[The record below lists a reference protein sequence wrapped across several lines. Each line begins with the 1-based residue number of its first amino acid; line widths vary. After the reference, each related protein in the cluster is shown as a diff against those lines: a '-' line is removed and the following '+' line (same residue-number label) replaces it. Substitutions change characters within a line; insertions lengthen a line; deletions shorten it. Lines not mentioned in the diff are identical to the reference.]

1 MTLLIP
7 IAFLLAG
14 AFAVMTIL
22 ARNLASL
29 GRESDAMWEQLQAT
43 RRSRNDV
50 MARIADAARTNG
62 VDDPFALQAV
72 ERAFADAQAAEDP
85 TRAAEADDA
94 LYVAHRNLLD
104 LIEGRAPAL
113 LERTPFSL
121 LLEELGELE
130 DRMTTCKGLYN
141 NRVTM
146 YGNAGRTFPTLLIA
160 KQRGFAPRECY
171 LPREASDPLAVAAAS
186 GSTALAEASPRI
198 MNAYSYGPSGY
209 PTRCSKKRR
218 SIEPGGSARNRP
230 TRPFPTAQK
239 SRLPS
244 GQAAASEQCER
255 RRYARRTR

>member
-1 MTLLIP
+1 MTLFIP

-43 RRSRNDV
+43 RRSRSDV

-113 LERTPFSL
+113 LERTPFAL

-130 DRMTTCKGLYN
+130 DRMTTRKGLYN

-160 KQRGFAPRECY
+160 KQRGFAPRERY

-198 MNAYSYGPSGY
+198 MNAYMLWAIGLSDTVLEEAP
-209 PTRCSKKRR
+209 
-218 SIEPGGSARNRP
+218 
-230 TRPFPTAQK
+230 QH
-239 SRLPS
+239 
-244 GQAAASEQCER
+244 
-255 RRYARRTR
+255 RTGR

>member
-50 MARIADAARTNG
+50 MARIADAARANG
-62 VDDPFALQAV
+62 VDDPSALQAV

-85 TRAAEADDA
+85 TRSAEADDA
-94 LYVAHRNLLD
+94 LCVAHRNLLD
-104 LIEGRAPAL
+104 LIEGRASAL
-113 LERTPFSL
+113 LERAPFAL
-121 LLEELGELE
+121 LLEDLGKLE

-160 KQRGFAPRECY
+160 KQRGFAPRERY

-198 MNAYSYGPSGY
+198 MNAYMLWAIGLSDTVLEEAP
-209 PTRCSKKRR
+209 
-218 SIEPGGSARNRP
+218 
-230 TRPFPTAQK
+230 QH
-239 SRLPS
+239 
-244 GQAAASEQCER
+244 
-255 RRYARRTR
+255 RTGR